1 MPFLILAILVGV
13 ETYGILQA
21 MKLIVVA
28 AMLLRAV
35 GSVLA
40 ASRRSAAARASIGAR
55 AVATV
60 IGLAA
65 LLTFAAA
72 PSDAQSGGP
81 TIVFEVVHADCS
93 YGFGTNTISFYVN
106 DVLLGVEPT
115 QTACTCGNV
124 SKEISKAG

>member
-1 MPFLILAILVGV
+1 
-13 ETYGILQA
+13 

-81 TIVFEVVHADCS
+81 TIVFEGVHADCS

-115 QTACTCGNV
+115 QTASPAATETSDATSSRVLVWHRCSAIRRATA
-124 SKEISKAG
+124 STSR